1 MIPKKLLKKIDPIL
15 LEARSANHSMTRNDI
30 IRANDY
36 ERCKAT
42 LQEMGIKLKI
52 ELPFINAYAV
62 EIPVNKLQDVA
73 ALQIVNYVSSNV
85 NAHTQIDIACS
96 AIGVDKLRARGYT
109 GAGVS
114 IAFIDTGISAHKDFM
129 YPHSRIRYF
138 KDFVHNRNVPYDDNG
153 HGTFMS
159 GVAAGNGYM
168 SRGKYIGVAP
178 KANII
183 SLKAMDKDG
192 GGDSMQILRAMQ
204 WIIDNKKFYNIR
216 VVSISLG
223 AFPKK
228 VPSNDMLSVGAGAM
242 WDAGLFVAAAAG
254 NSGPVPGSIT
264 TPGVNPKVMT
274 VGAVDDK
281 RTVDKSDDV
290 VADFSGRGP
299 VGKMTKPD
307 ILAPGVDIVSTA
319 SFVTKN
325 QKNGY
330 TKMSGTSVATPII
343 AGAAA
348 LILQSNPKLR
358 PDDIKN
364 MLQKHAYPLTGIKN
378 NEGAGIVQLS

>member
-1 MIPKKLLKKIDPIL
+1 
-15 LEARSANHSMTRNDI
+15 
-30 IRANDY
+30 
-36 ERCKAT
+36 
-42 LQEMGIKLKI
+42 
-52 ELPFINAYAV
+52 
-62 EIPVNKLQDVA
+62 
-73 ALQIVNYVSSNV
+73 
-85 NAHTQIDIACS
+85 
-96 AIGVDKLRARGYT
+96 
-109 GAGVS
+109 
-114 IAFIDTGISAHKDFM
+114 M

-183 SLKAMDKDG
+183 SLNAMDKDG